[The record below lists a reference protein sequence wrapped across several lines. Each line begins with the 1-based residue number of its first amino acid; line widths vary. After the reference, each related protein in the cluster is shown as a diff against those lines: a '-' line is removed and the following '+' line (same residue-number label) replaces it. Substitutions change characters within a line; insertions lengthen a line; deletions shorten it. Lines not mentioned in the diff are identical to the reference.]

1 MFAGKD
7 LDELDLAFTIVD
19 DVYKLRKRVF
29 DESGISDRS
38 EDINIVIPE
47 YEKNTTLMR
56 SDLRVSNLVADPY
69 SNSSLESLDG
79 HSLHEDLLSIFEISQ
94 MRRAAD
100 IKNAYRYNDFYQ
112 AYNSRIAIFANEKEF
127 KQSEKEIK
135 DEILILIH
143 MIQEDLEVQI
153 HVKEVFDRIKS
164 KGIEVLNKF
173 FELLVDKDYQTL
185 YEYFK

>member
-1 MFAGKD
+1 MGVLAPGSVHARPSAWPPINTSEILLMHVYANSLSNISTNQSEVITKVLEP
-7 LDELDLAFTIVD
+7 LDNF
-19 DVYKLRKRVF
+19 
-29 DESGISDRS
+29 
-38 EDINIVIPE
+38 
-47 YEKNTTLMR
+47 
-56 SDLRVSNLVADPY
+56 
-69 SNSSLESLDG
+69 
-79 HSLHEDLLSIFEISQ
+79 
-94 MRRAAD
+94 
-100 IKNAYRYNDFYQ
+100 AYRYNDLYQ
-112 AYNSRIAIFANEKEF
+112 AYNSKSKIAIFANEKEF

>member
-1 MFAGKD
+1 MF
-7 LDELDLAFTIVD
+7 F
-19 DVYKLRKRVF
+19 
-29 DESGISDRS
+29 
-38 EDINIVIPE
+38 N
-47 YEKNTTLMR
+47 
-56 SDLRVSNLVADPY
+56 RVSSYL
-69 SNSSLESLDG
+69 
-79 HSLHEDLLSIFEISQ
+79 
-94 MRRAAD
+94 
-100 IKNAYRYNDFYQ
+100 
-112 AYNSRIAIFANEKEF
+112 
-127 KQSEKEIK
+127 IK

>member
-1 MFAGKD
+1 MSFVVF
-7 LDELDLAFTIVD
+7 L
-19 DVYKLRKRVF
+19 KRV
-29 DESGISDRS
+29 
-38 EDINIVIPE
+38 
-47 YEKNTTLMR
+47 
-56 SDLRVSNLVADPY
+56 
-69 SNSSLESLDG
+69 SSYL
-79 HSLHEDLLSIFEISQ
+79 
-94 MRRAAD
+94 
-100 IKNAYRYNDFYQ
+100 
-112 AYNSRIAIFANEKEF
+112 
-127 KQSEKEIK
+127 IK